1 MFGLFKKKEKSE
13 TKKPADTQS
22 EEMRAFAAKFHPEEM
37 TVLVVTGAKGFAS
50 GKAEGEELWSGA
62 MELTAWMED
71 DSPDIQR
78 GEFKL
83 VAKGDETLMD
93 FLRQRV
99 PRDFIL
105 KCKARL
111 SLDEKSLL
119 LTTLPEPG
127 FDPDLKAMLEEQK
140 KPVAVEVEGL
150 GKFMLNRSVGV
161 LQADIQFM
169 GQAVQLCFDKDED
182 RAACG
187 RTAKAVLDDLIALDE
202 KARALAADKLLELAN
217 EWAADA
223 DEEEVSREEFLSR
236 VTLETIDVAE
246 NESFNLWYNDGE
258 LFFGHVIHVS
268 GNLNEGVTD
277 AQMEG

>member
-1 MFGLFKKKEKSE
+1 MFGLFKKKEK
-13 TKKPADTQS
+13 PAAAPASAQS
-22 EEMRAFAAKFHPEEM
+22 GEMRAFAANFHPKEM

-50 GKAEGEELWSGA
+50 DKAADEELWTAS

-71 DSPDIQR
+71 NSPNIQR

-83 VAKGDETLMD
+83 VAKGDETLMN

-105 KCKARL
+105 KCRVRL
-111 SLDEKSLL
+111 SLDGTSLL
-119 LTTLPEPG
+119 LTNLPEPG
-127 FDPDLKAMLEEQK
+127 FDPDLKAILEEQK

-161 LQADIQFM
+161 LQAEIQFM
-169 GQAVQLCFDKDED
+169 GQGVQLCFDKDED

-202 KARALAADKLLELAN
+202 KARFLAADKLLELAN

-223 DEEEVSREEFLSR
+223 DGEEVSREEFLSR
-236 VTLETIDVAE
+236 MTLETIDVAE
-246 NESFNLWYNDGE
+246 NESYDLWYNDGE

-277 AQMEG
+277 ARMEG

>member
-1 MFGLFKKKEKSE
+1 MWPFGKKKEKVQAE
-13 TKKPADTQS
+13 PTAQDTQIQ
-22 EEMRAFAAKFHPEEM
+22 AFAQQFLPEEF
-37 TVLVVTGAKGFAS
+37 TILAVTGFTPFGGKRPDDSQLWVS
-50 GKAEGEELWSGA
+50 GIN
-62 MELTAWMED
+62 LTAWMED
-71 DSPDIQR
+71 NSPNIQR

-83 VAKGDETLMD
+83 VAKGDETLMN

-105 KCKARL
+105 KCRVRL
-111 SLDEKSLL
+111 SLDGTSLL
-119 LTTLPEPG
+119 LTNLPEPG
-127 FDPDLKAMLEEQK
+127 FDPDLKAILEEQK

-236 VTLETIDVAE
+236 LMLETIDVAE
-246 NESFNLWYNDGE
+246 NESYNLWYNDGE

>member
-1 MFGLFKKKEKSE
+1 MFGLFKKKEK
-13 TKKPADTQS
+13 PAAAPASAQS
-22 EEMRAFAAKFHPEEM
+22 GEMRAFAANFHPKEM

-50 GKAEGEELWSGA
+50 DKAADEELWTAS

-71 DSPDIQR
+71 NSPNIQR

-83 VAKGDETLMD
+83 VAKGDETLMN

-105 KCKARL
+105 KCRVRL
-111 SLDEKSLL
+111 SLDGTSLL
-119 LTTLPEPG
+119 LTNLPEPG
-127 FDPDLKAMLEEQK
+127 FEPDLKAILEEQK

-161 LQADIQFM
+161 LQAEIQFM
-169 GQAVQLCFDKDED
+169 GQGVQLCFDKDED

-202 KARALAADKLLELAN
+202 KARSLAADKLLELAN

-223 DEEEVSREEFLSR
+223 DGEEVSREEFLSR
-236 VTLETIDVAE
+236 MTLETIDVAE
-246 NESFNLWYNDGE
+246 RESYDLWYNDGE

-277 AQMEG
+277 ARMEG

>member
-1 MFGLFKKKEKSE
+1 MFGLFKKKEK
-13 TKKPADTQS
+13 PAAAPASSQS
-22 EEMRAFAAKFHPEEM
+22 GEMRAFAANFHPKEM
-37 TVLVVTGAKGFAS
+37 TVLVATGAKGFAS
-50 GKAEGEELWSGA
+50 GKAADEELWTAS

-71 DSPDIQR
+71 NSPNIQR

-83 VAKGDETLMD
+83 VAKGDETLMN

-105 KCKARL
+105 KCRVRL
-111 SLDEKSLL
+111 SLDGTSLL
-119 LTTLPEPG
+119 LTNLPEPG
-127 FDPDLKAMLEEQK
+127 FDPDLKAILEEQK

-161 LQADIQFM
+161 LQAEIQFM
-169 GQAVQLCFDKDED
+169 GQGVQLCFDKDED

-202 KARALAADKLLELAN
+202 KARSLAADKLLELAN
-217 EWAADA
+217 EWTADA
-223 DEEEVSREEFLSR
+223 DGEEVSREEFLSR
-236 VTLETIDVAE
+236 MTLETIDVAE
-246 NESFNLWYNDGE
+246 RESYDLWYNDGE

-277 AQMEG
+277 ARMEG

>member
-1 MFGLFKKKEKSE
+1 
-13 TKKPADTQS
+13 
-22 EEMRAFAAKFHPEEM
+22 M

-50 GKAEGEELWSGA
+50 DKAADEELWTAS

-71 DSPDIQR
+71 NSPNIQR

-83 VAKGDETLMD
+83 VAKGDETLMN

-105 KCKARL
+105 KCRVRL
-111 SLDEKSLL
+111 SLDGTSLL
-119 LTTLPEPG
+119 LTNLPEPG
-127 FDPDLKAMLEEQK
+127 FDPDLKAILEEQK

-202 KARALAADKLLELAN
+202 KARSLAADKLLELAN

-223 DEEEVSREEFLSR
+223 DGEEVSREEFLSR
-236 VTLETIDVAE
+236 MTLETIDVAE
-246 NESFNLWYNDGE
+246 RESYDLWYNDGE

-277 AQMEG
+277 ARMEG

>member
-1 MFGLFKKKEKSE
+1 MFGLFKKKEK
-13 TKKPADTQS
+13 PAAAPASAQS
-22 EEMRAFAAKFHPEEM
+22 GEMRAFAANFHPKEM

-50 GKAEGEELWSGA
+50 DKAADEELWTAS

-71 DSPDIQR
+71 NSPNIQR

-83 VAKGDETLMD
+83 VAKGDETLMT
-93 FLRQRV
+93 FLRQRE

-105 KCKARL
+105 KCRVRL
-111 SLDEKSLL
+111 SLDGTSLL
-119 LTTLPEPG
+119 LTNLPEPG
-127 FDPDLKAMLEEQK
+127 FDPDLKAILEEQK

-161 LQADIQFM
+161 LQAEIQFM
-169 GQAVQLCFDKDED
+169 GQGVQLCFDKDED

-202 KARALAADKLLELAN
+202 KARSLAADKLLELAN

-223 DEEEVSREEFLSR
+223 DGEEVSREEFLSR
-236 VTLETIDVAE
+236 MTLETIDVAE
-246 NESFNLWYNDGE
+246 RESYDLWYNDGE

-277 AQMEG
+277 ARMEG